1 MSRHR
6 ITITLGAAFAGA
18 LIGLAHAPV
27 ASADP
32 TEPLDGFE
40 DLHGTAAWTSAV
52 DSLFV
57 SLLGPTLAGQLD
69 TVGVDTFNSVDADP
83 FSDLVGAIDP
93 SAFTDGVPNPN
104 DLLGAIVPDLDYG
117 IIVYDL
123 PVYFQGT
130 GLEPL
135 INMLVSGFENSM
147 VGLDAS
153 VDSLL
158 GLG

>member
-6 ITITLGAAFAGA
+6 IAFTLGAASAAG
-18 LIGLAHAPV
+18 LIGLTQAPV
-27 ASADP
+27 AGADP
-32 TEPLDGFE
+32 TDLDGFA
-40 DLHGTAAWTSAV
+40 DLHGTATWTSAV

-57 SLLGPTLAGQLD
+57 SLFGPTLAGELD
-69 TVGVDTFNSVDADP
+69 TVGVDTFHSVDADP

-104 DLLGAIVPDLDYG
+104 DLLGTIVPDLDYAL
-117 IIVYDL
+117 IVYDL

-147 VGLDAS
+147 VALDAS

>member
-6 ITITLGAAFAGA
+6 IAFTLGAAFATA

-27 ASADP
+27 AGADP
-32 TEPLDGFE
+32 TDLDGFE

-52 DSLFV
+52 DSFFATNF
-57 SLLGPTLAGQLD
+57 PTLAGELD

-93 SAFTDGVPNPN
+93 SAFPGGVPNPD

-135 INMLVSGFENSM
+135 IDPLVSAFENSM
-147 VGLDAS
+147 AALDSS

-158 GLG
+158 GMG

>member
-1 MSRHR
+1 MSFALASIPLTHL
-6 ITITLGAAFAGA
+6 ITG
-18 LIGLAHAPV
+18 
-27 ASADP
+27 
-32 TEPLDGFE
+32 
-40 DLHGTAAWTSAV
+40 
-52 DSLFV
+52 
-57 SLLGPTLAGQLD
+57 
-69 TVGVDTFNSVDADP
+69 VGVDTFNSVDADP

-93 SAFTDGVPNPN
+93 NAFSPDGVPNPN

-117 IIVYDL
+117 LIVYDL

-147 VGLDAS
+147 VALDSS

>member
-6 ITITLGAAFAGA
+6 IAFTLGAAFAAA

-27 ASADP
+27 AGADP
-32 TEPLDGFE
+32 TDLDGFE

-57 SLLGPTLAGQLD
+57 SLLGPTLAGELD
-69 TVGVDTFNSVDADP
+69 SAGVDTFNSVDADP

-93 SAFTDGVPNPN
+93 SAFPGGVPNPD

-117 IIVYDL
+117 IIAYDL

-135 INMLVSGFENSM
+135 IDSLVSGFENSM
-147 VGLDAS
+147 VALDSS